1 MLKSFWMLNA
11 FICFWKIIQS
21 LHWNLRFT
29 YMHCRCDHVFSY
41 LTHLTMQTFPWKQ
54 SNITDSSPFFS
65 SILTHALST
74 YSRIWSWWSWINR
87 SDIPALRLRFSRISS
102 WSQGWVKS
110 KMLCPVSS
118 TYRER
123 HAAAVFQNRWLS
135 WNHSKDFYNVIH
147 FWFQINASYLNFV
160 FFK

>member
-1 MLKSFWMLNA
+1 
-11 FICFWKIIQS
+11 
-21 LHWNLRFT
+21 
-29 YMHCRCDHVFSY
+29 
-41 LTHLTMQTFPWKQ
+41 MQTFPWKHQ

-65 SILTHALST
+65 RLFSGILTHALST

-123 HAAAVFQNRWLS
+123 HAASVTALFVKQSVFQNRWLS
-135 WNHSKDFYNVIH
+135 WNLSLYYSTVQRSGIFFFGGGMCNTFIRSDSKDFYNVTKY
-147 FWFQINASYLNFV
+147 FD
-160 FFK
+160 FK